1 MIEFFN
7 LLSNREISIIIWTS
21 LIFSILIIISKGSLG
36 KLWNV
41 IKALFAKKIIP
52 FYIIIGLYLF
62 IIISIFRELSIWEF
76 SLYKDFIY
84 WLFTTGL
91 ALFFGVS
98 DIKNYKDFTKII
110 LTATSLTIILEFIVG
125 FSNFSLIWELI
136 LVPSL
141 TFISILSIFADLKK
155 DDPNTKIVAK
165 FLKNVLAIIGFG
177 FLIYGIYKLVV
188 DYADFFTLSNLK
200 SFLIPPLFTIIFL
213 PIIYYTVLYIKYEK
227 MFGNLR
233 RYKFLPLER
242 KKKIRS
248 SILRYAHINLHHLE
262 NANKIILFKKR
273 ELQNETDIKS
283 YLRKNVKL
291 KQNA

>member
-1 MIEFFN
+1 M
-7 LLSNREISIIIWTS
+7 
-21 LIFSILIIISKGSLG
+21 
-36 KLWNV
+36 
-41 IKALFAKKIIP
+41 
-52 FYIIIGLYLF
+52 
-62 IIISIFRELSIWEF
+62 
-76 SLYKDFIY
+76 
-84 WLFTTGL
+84 
-91 ALFFGVS
+91 
-98 DIKNYKDFTKII
+98 
-110 LTATSLTIILEFIVG
+110 
-125 FSNFSLIWELI
+125 
-136 LVPSL
+136 VPSL
-141 TFISILSIFADLKK
+141 TFISILSVFADLKK

-200 SFLIPPLFTIIFL
+200 SFLLPPLFTIIFL

-227 MFGNLR
+227 VFGNLR

-242 KKKIRS
+242 KKNIRS
-248 SILRYAHINLHHLE
+248 SILRYAHINLNHLE

-273 ELQNETDIKS
+273 DLQNETDIKS